1 MTDSRRRQWVP
12 ISVDVAHGST
22 GTALLRK
29 FGPEGLLAWI
39 LFLAACKRG
48 TDEGAV
54 SYATEAEG
62 LEALG
67 LDSYAPSFTLASFFA
82 YTGQG
87 LKLTTKSHVGRLT
100 VVRVKPDVWTAWN
113 RSLRRQM
120 DADRKTRSRSNGRD
134 RNE

>member
-12 ISVDVAHGST
+12 ISVDVAHGAT

-29 FGPEGLLAWI
+29 FGPVGLLVWI

-48 TDEGAV
+48 ADEGAI

-62 LEALG
+62 FAALG
-67 LDSYAPSFTLASFFA
+67 LDDAPFTLAEFFA

-87 LKLTTKSHVGRLT
+87 LKLTAKSKVGRLT

-120 DADRKTRSRSNGRD
+120 DADRKTRSRNRKDD
-134 RNE
+134 RL